1 MSDDTNNVVVEEPK
15 TEEEKL
21 PIPKASWMWLKDSN
35 GYPSI
40 SVTIATVA
48 FWTTTLVFI
57 ASCVQKLG
65 PLEFRA
71 FDPAAA
77 SGYLVPCLSLY
88 FARRWTDAK
97 FGVSK

>member
-1 MSDDTNNVVVEEPK
+1 MSEDNQAPN
-15 TEEEKL
+15 TENAQQEVPL

-48 FWTTTLVFI
+48 FWTTTLTFL
-57 ASCVQKLG
+57 ASCFQKIG
-65 PLEFRA
+65 PVELRP
-71 FDPAAA
+71 FDAAAA

-97 FGVSK
+97 FGVTK